1 MKILAIDTALG
12 AASACL
18 FESASNQVLARET
31 VWLERGHDQTIV
43 PLIDRVVAEGGGRAS
58 LDRVA
63 VTVGPGSFTGI
74 RVGISA
80 ARSIGLA
87 LGAPVVGV
95 STLAAYVAPLLLDRS
110 DGVAACAIDA
120 RHGRIYVTAFAGGN
134 QIIAPRI
141 AAPREAVRAMGSGPL
156 RLVGS
161 GAAAL
166 AIEAWSMGVA
176 AEVVSD
182 AAAPDIAFV
191 ARLGAAA
198 ETQSAPPRPFY
209 LKAPD
214 VKPPEPAVVSA
225 ER

>member
-1 MKILAIDTALG
+1 MKILAIDTSLG

-18 FESASNQVLARET
+18 FDNVTNEILARET
-31 VWLERGHDQTIV
+31 MWLERGHDQAII
-43 PLIDRVVAEGGGRAS
+43 PLIDRIVALGGGRS
-58 LDRVA
+58 LVERIA

-80 ARSIGLA
+80 ARAIGLA
-87 LGAPVVGV
+87 TGAPVVGV
-95 STLAAYVAPLLLDRS
+95 STLSAYVAPIMIGHS
-110 DGVAACAIDA
+110 EGVAAAAVDA
-120 RHGRIYVTAFAGGN
+120 RHGRIYVVAFAGGTP
-134 QIIAPRI
+134 IISPRV

-156 RLVGS
+156 RLAGS

-176 AEVVSD
+176 AELVSD
-182 AAAPDIAFV
+182 AKAPDIAFV

-198 ETQSAPPRPFY
+198 DPASAPPRPLY

-214 VKPPEPAVVSA
+214 VTPPASSQIPAA
-225 ER
+225 

>member
-18 FESASNQVLARET
+18 FDAVSNEVLARET
-31 VWLERGHDQTIV
+31 IWLDRGHDQAII
-43 PLIDRVVAEGGGRAS
+43 PLVDRVIADRGGPS
-58 LDRVA
+58 LIERIA

-80 ARSIGLA
+80 ARAIGLA
-87 LGAPVVGV
+87 VGVPVVGV
-95 STLAAYVAPLLLDRS
+95 STLSAYVAPIMLEWS
-110 DGVAACAIDA
+110 DGVAAAAIDA
-120 RHGRIYVTAFAGGN
+120 RHGRIYVAALAGGA

-156 RLVGS
+156 RLAGS
-161 GAAAL
+161 SAAAL

-182 AAAPDIAFV
+182 AKAPDIAFV

-198 ETQSAPPRPFY
+198 DPGSAPPRPLY

-214 VKPPEPAVVSA
+214 VTASVSA
-225 ER
+225 ALPVA

>member
-1 MKILAIDTALG
+1 MKILGIDTSLG

-18 FESASNQVLARET
+18 FDSAVNEVLARET
-31 VWLERGHDQTIV
+31 VWIDRGHDQAII
-43 PLIDRVVAEGGGRAS
+43 PLLDRVVAQGGGRQS
-58 LDRVA
+58 IERVA

-80 ARSIGLA
+80 ARAVGLA
-87 LGAPVVGV
+87 IGVPVVGV
-95 STLAAYVAPLLLDRS
+95 SSLSAFIAPIMIDWS
-110 DGVAACAIDA
+110 DGVAAAAIDA
-120 RHGRIYVTAFAGGN
+120 RHGRIYVAAFAGGTS
-134 QIIAPRI
+134 IIPPRI

-156 RLVGS
+156 RLAGS

-176 AEVVSD
+176 AELVSD
-182 AAAPDIAFV
+182 AKAPDVAFV

-198 ETQSAPPRPFY
+198 DPASAPPRPLY

-214 VKPPEPAVVSA
+214 VTPSAAAIPAA
-225 ER
+225 